1 LKSDFLA
8 EELFCEHRLRT
19 YVALGNGNQPS
30 TDDAVALSALSVIAQ
45 VAAYRRHSQSGSQL
59 SA

>member
-1 LKSDFLA
+1 
-8 EELFCEHRLRT
+8 LFCEHRLRT